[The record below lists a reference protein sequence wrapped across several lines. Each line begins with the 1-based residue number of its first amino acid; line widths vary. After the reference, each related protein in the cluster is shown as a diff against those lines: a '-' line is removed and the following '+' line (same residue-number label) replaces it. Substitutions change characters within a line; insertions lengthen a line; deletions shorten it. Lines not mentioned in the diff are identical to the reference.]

1 MSTKKDHLRSFM
13 SKDNITFYDNKNLNN
28 KRDLSPPAI
37 PLDTPLAVISPPV
50 SENIMDTT
58 IIAISQVTPKTATAV
73 DGEVSCFIE
82 VTFFHC
88 KFIITLGGLNLST
101 PLTYLF

>member
-1 MSTKKDHLRSFM
+1 MSTKKDHLRPFI
-13 SKDNITFYDNKNLNN
+13 SKDNITFYENKNLNN
-28 KRDLSPPAI
+28 KRYLSPPAI
-37 PLDTPLAVISPPV
+37 PLNTLLDVISTPV

-82 VTFFHC
+82 VTFF
-88 KFIITLGGLNLST
+88 IVSSL
-101 PLTYLF
+101 